1 MNPMFV
7 FLVIFCA
14 VALWFI
20 LSGLFKIVG
29 GFASDIYDNTK
40 RAMKDEETNEEAFV
54 NGFKESLKKGVK
66 E

>member
-14 VALWFI
+14 IALWFI
-20 LSGLFKIVG
+20 LSGLFKMVG
-29 GFASDIYDNTK
+29 NFTSDVLDNTK
-40 RAMKDEETNEEAFV
+40 RAIKDEETNEEAFIK
-54 NGFKESLKKGVK
+54 GFKDNIRK